1 MPARSFKTRAR
12 RAARMGRTGYANVV
26 RRAAARGVVRMN
38 RTRASASLNVHK
50 FSRYALG
57 TSVLSM
63 GDGVQTGFSNNHV
76 FTLSSLVN
84 ATEFG
89 QLFDLFRIDKV
100 IVTYRLI
107 NNPDANNY
115 LNSATTAAAN
125 WYPTVWSINDYDD
138 NAPENISEMK
148 ERIGVKNRI
157 LYPNKKMKFVVRPKV
172 LVQTYRTALTTG
184 YAPKSL
190 FVDMATQDIPH
201 YGLKTTIDF
210 AGVPPTAAQQYKIV
224 QEFQY
229 FFTCKNVR

>member
-1 MPARSFKTRAR
+1 MALRRSFKRSAR
-12 RAARMGRTGYANVV
+12 PVRKAARYIKRKIT
-26 RRAAARGVVRMN
+26 RM
-38 RTRASASLNVHK
+38 TRSVASRSLNIHK
-50 FSRYALG
+50 FSRYSVG
-57 TSVLSM
+57 TSVVTM
-63 GDGVQTGFSNNHV
+63 GDGVATFFSNNHS
-76 FTLSSLVN
+76 FTLASVVN
-84 ATEFG
+84 AGEFG
-89 QLFDLFRIDKV
+89 NLFDLFRIDKV
-100 IVTYRLI
+100 IVTYRLV

-115 LNSATTAAAN
+115 LASASTAQAN

-138 NAPENISEMK
+138 TAAENISEMK

-157 LYPNKKMKFVVRPKV
+157 LYPNKKMVFVVRPKV
-172 LVQTYRTALTTG
+172 LVQTYRTAVTTG

-210 AGVPPTAAQQYKIV
+210 AGVPPSATQQYKIV